1 MTAPVTSSS
10 GVNVSTTPNSNA
22 TNGVPNFTSNFN
34 TFLTMLTTQL
44 KNQDPLS
51 PMDTSQ
57 FTQQLVSFSEVEQ
70 QINTNNNL
78 QQLIQLQTT
87 NQAIS
92 AAPLVGDTIQYN
104 QDNAALTS
112 GSAAFSYTLPSN
124 ATATNLLVEDASGN
138 VVYQTTGSTAAGKH
152 DFVWNGQT
160 STGVQMPN
168 GGLYTLKVQA
178 VDGTQ
183 NPITATISSYGL
195 VDGVNIVNS
204 SSDSTS
210 SSSSSS
216 TTSQAV
222 LDVGGISVQMT
233 ELMAVNPTIN
243 PSN

>member
-1 MTAPVTSSS
+1 
-10 GVNVSTTPNSNA
+10 
-22 TNGVPNFTSNFN
+22 
-34 TFLTMLTTQL
+34 
-44 KNQDPLS
+44 
-51 PMDTSQ
+51 
-57 FTQQLVSFSEVEQ
+57 
-70 QINTNNNL
+70 
-78 QQLIQLQTT
+78 
-87 NQAIS
+87 
-92 AAPLVGDTIQYN
+92 
-104 QDNAALTS
+104 
-112 GSAAFSYTLPSN
+112 
-124 ATATNLLVEDASGN
+124 
-138 VVYQTTGSTAAGKH
+138 
-152 DFVWNGQT
+152 
-160 STGVQMPN
+160 MPN

>member
-112 GSAAFSYTLPSN
+112 GSAAFS
-124 ATATNLLVEDASGN
+124 
-138 VVYQTTGSTAAGKH
+138 
-152 DFVWNGQT
+152 
-160 STGVQMPN
+160 
-168 GGLYTLKVQA
+168 
-178 VDGTQ
+178 
-183 NPITATISSYGL
+183 
-195 VDGVNIVNS
+195 
-204 SSDSTS
+204 
-210 SSSSSS
+210 
-216 TTSQAV
+216 
-222 LDVGGISVQMT
+222 
-233 ELMAVNPTIN
+233 
-243 PSN
+243 